1 MLNDRT
7 RTKSGTMSEDLQAK
21 VDVLLDEF
29 VAAINFLTDERHLQK
44 GIARSQL
51 PSSMIAILDKENLY
65 ILGQFRTEA
74 RFSSYLHTPE
84 FVWPKQKISS
94 SAQWEFGFEDPYIV
108 KFPATLLDQ
117 ELQQRQ
123 KTLYEIAAQ
132 HIDSE
137 FNRFVGLLNLLRSR
151 PIFGPAPPAIESR
164 TAFLLLPSD
173 ESLNKNHEAIIR
185 ALEFNEMT
193 ARTSD
198 DITNGKAAVREMWV
212 AINQSRVVVADIT
225 GPDPGVMYGLG
236 VAHTVGKETI
246 LIYPQGSKYLT
257 NIPKTLRVEYDFGDK
272 SRIEIETELRE
283 ILKDMLQ
290 SVAAT

>member
-7 RTKSGTMSEDLQAK
+7 RTKSGTMPEDLQEK

-29 VAAINFLTDERHLQK
+29 VASVNILTEERHLQK

-65 ILGQFRTEA
+65 ILGQFRTET

-198 DITNGKAAVREMWV
+198 DIINGKAVVREMWV

-257 NIPKTLRVEYDFGDK
+257 DIPKTLRIEYDFSDK

-290 SVAAT
+290 SIAAT

>member
-7 RTKSGTMSEDLQAK
+7 RIKSGTMPEDLQAK

-51 PSSMIAILDKENLY
+51 PSSMVAILDKENLY
-65 ILGQFRTEA
+65 ILGQFRTET

-94 SAQWEFGFEDPYIV
+94 SAQWEFGFEDPYII

-117 ELQQRQ
+117 ELRQRQ
-123 KTLYEIAAQ
+123 KTLCEIAAQ

-137 FNRFVGLLNLLRSR
+137 FNRFVGLLNLLRAR
-151 PIFGPAPPAIESR
+151 PIFGPAPPAIESK
-164 TAFLLLPSD
+164 TAFLLLPSGK
-173 ESLNKNHEAIIR
+173 SLNKNHEAIIR

-198 DITNGKAAVREMWV
+198 DIINGKAAVREMWV

-257 NIPKTLRVEYDFGDK
+257 NIPKTLRIEYDFSDK
-272 SRIEIETELRE
+272 SRIEIETELRG

-290 SVAAT
+290 SIAAT